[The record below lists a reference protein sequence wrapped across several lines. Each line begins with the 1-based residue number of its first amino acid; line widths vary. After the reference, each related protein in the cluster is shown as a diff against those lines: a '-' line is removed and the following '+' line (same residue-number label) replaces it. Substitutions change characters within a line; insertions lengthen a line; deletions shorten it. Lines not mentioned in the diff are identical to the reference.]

1 MTPPKKPDWMEIA
14 DGDGGSTNPVTPG
27 RKSRPLLIAAT
38 ALVLTFGGAV
48 IAQSNE
54 DSPTTTDQS
63 IVPQSS
69 QSATSVA
76 PAIKQGDATVAPSAP
91 GAPSAQAA
99 PRAIKPPAIATPPNM
114 KGGDDDE
121 DEDGEHEGRER
132 GEHEGRERGEHD
144 DDDDD
149 FEEH

>member
-14 DGDGGSTNPVTPG
+14 DNDGGSNNPVPKAK
-27 RKSRPLLIAAT
+27 KSRPVLVAAT

-54 DSPTTTDQS
+54 DSPTSVEQS
-63 IVPQSS
+63 IVPQAS

-76 PAIKQGDATVAPSAP
+76 PAISNAVTPAPAISA
-91 GAPSAQAA
+91 
-99 PRAIKPPAIATPPNM
+99 PAIATPPNM
-114 KGGDDDE
+114 KGGDDD
-121 DEDGEHEGRER
+121 DEDDDDDFREGKHRDR
-132 GEHEGRERGEHD
+132 GDRDHD

-149 FEEH
+149 EYEDH